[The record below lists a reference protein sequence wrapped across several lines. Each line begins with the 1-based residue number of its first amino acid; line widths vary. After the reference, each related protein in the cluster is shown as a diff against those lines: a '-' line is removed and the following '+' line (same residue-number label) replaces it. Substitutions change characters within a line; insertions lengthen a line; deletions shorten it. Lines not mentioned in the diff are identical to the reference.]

1 MILQS
6 SSFLSFF
13 VIKYMLLSREGADDM
28 GEFIQNNTLW
38 LTPIISIIL
47 TIVFKISAKPEFLT
61 LGFIDYLDFG
71 FDLAISSIIVLLAGA
86 KDNTGIWLLLFAFIL
101 IMITSILVNRLGW
114 DKSTKQQ
121 RIIGIIIP
129 DIVGIFLL
137 VIASLYA
144 GGVIR

>member
-1 MILQS
+1 
-6 SSFLSFF
+6 
-13 VIKYMLLSREGADDM
+13 M

-38 LTPIISIIL
+38 MSPIVSIIL
-47 TIVFKISAKPEFLT
+47 TIVIKISAKPEFLT

-86 KDNTGIWLLLFAFIL
+86 KDDTGIWLLLLAFIL
-101 IMITSILVNRLGW
+101 IMITSILVNGLGW

-121 RIIGIIIP
+121 KFIGVMIP
-129 DIVGIFLL
+129 DVIGIFLL
-137 VIASLYA
+137 IIASLYV

>member
-1 MILQS
+1 
-6 SSFLSFF
+6 
-13 VIKYMLLSREGADDM
+13 M

-38 LTPIISIIL
+38 LSPIVSIIL
-47 TIVFKISAKPEFLT
+47 TIVIKISAKPEFLT

-71 FDLAISSIIVLLAGA
+71 FDLAISSIIVLLAGT

-121 RIIGIIIP
+121 KFIGVIIP

-137 VIASLYA
+137 VIASLYV

>member
-1 MILQS
+1 
-6 SSFLSFF
+6 
-13 VIKYMLLSREGADDM
+13 M

-38 LTPIISIIL
+38 MSPIVSIIL
-47 TIVFKISAKPEFLT
+47 TIVIKISAKPEFLT

-86 KDNTGIWLLLFAFIL
+86 KDDTGIWLLLLAFIL

-121 RIIGIIIP
+121 KFIGVMIP
-129 DIVGIFLL
+129 DVIGIFLL
-137 VIASLYA
+137 IIASLYV